1 RVERCVYVES
11 GTRCRRSGTGEP
23 SLCNPHRVALADI
36 ARQSPPMPGFSG
48 VRNLVD
54 RFVNGRK
61 VTRKVWEDAIGDLA
75 AAVASGIGDTQMPP
89 SGDPFADAD
98 IDPNFP
104 PWRRRVWTNLGAQQ
118 QQQRRPPP
126 PPPVDPAIE
135 ERRKARIVM
144 GFTPG
149 QALTLEMV
157 QKRRRELARK
167 HHPDRGGS
175 VDKMQAVNA
184 AADVL
189 EAAISQR

>member
-1 RVERCVYVES
+1 
-11 GTRCRRSGTGEP
+11 
-23 SLCNPHRVALADI
+23 
-36 ARQSPPMPGFSG
+36 MPGFSG

-54 RFVNGRK
+54 RFVSGKR

-75 AAVASGIGDTQMPP
+75 AAVASGIGEPP
-89 SGDPFADAD
+89 PGAQPPPDPGHVPWDW
-98 IDPNFP
+98 IP
-104 PWRRRVWTNLGAQQ
+104 PWAHAPGQQ
-118 QQQRRPPP
+118 QHQQRRPPA

-175 VDKMQAVNA
+175 VEKMQAVNA